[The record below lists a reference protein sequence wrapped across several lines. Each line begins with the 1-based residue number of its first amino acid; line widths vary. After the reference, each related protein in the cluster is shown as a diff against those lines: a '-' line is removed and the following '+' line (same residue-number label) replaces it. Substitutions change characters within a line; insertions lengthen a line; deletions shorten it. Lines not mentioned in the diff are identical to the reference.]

1 MNWKNLSVLYIG
13 NRTVFKA
20 NFMLNTIFL
29 PPFFFFFLLNTG
41 SFLKVSEV
49 HKTVKH
55 VAGLELFLDF

>member
-1 MNWKNLSVLYIG
+1 MCFIYIG

-29 PPFFFFFLLNTG
+29 PPFFFFLLNTG
-41 SFLKVSEV
+41 SFSKVSEV
-49 HKTVKH
+49 HKTAQH